1 MKLETVQ
8 RITESGLQQVLG
20 GVTQSTVLG
29 PFLFLLYVNDMIKRS
44 TDLDF
49 HLFAK
54 YNISLLLHAP
64 IYINLNLNW
73 VWRTRLTS
81 LVLQSKS
88 IVLKKRK
95 NLVLSILRE
104 TLRLITL
111 GWPLKKALL
120 PKTKQPLRRLTFNQ
134 SNCLP

>member
-64 IYINLNLNW
+64 NLHQLEFE
-73 VWRTRLTS
+73 LS
-81 LVLQSKS
+81 LE
-88 IVLKKRK
+88 
-95 NLVLSILRE
+95 N
-104 TLRLITL
+104 
-111 GWPLKKALL
+111 
-120 PKTKQPLRRLTFNQ
+120 
-134 SNCLP
+134 